1 MSQPEFPGTFS
12 PVSKGMINPGLL
24 HHIIGLLN
32 EYPLGHRVVYE
43 QCGQNLA
50 YFLGCLTLCGFGD
63 HRLCAFFGFT
73 DFARF
78 DDRGLCAEFDL
89 RDCAIGR
96 IRAIQCGNMIS
107 GCVIRSPL
115 LHSLDLYSDEG
126 TSTSP
131 LPRSSFPW
139 SQLTHMRIHMG
150 INLAETLDIL
160 VQCRQLESAH
170 ISLSKGPGR
179 VQELQPT
186 ATLPNLRELYYAVP
200 YIDASSA
207 ALLETFSFPNL
218 ETLSLDRVDDF
229 TVEQLL
235 LFIQSQP
242 ILETLSLVNCTVCD
256 HPELF
261 RLFTHPPTPALTA
274 LSKLVVGLNFRRDG
288 AAVADMA
295 EILSGYMGENSP
307 FPRLDTLYLM
317 THPLQPKAQH
327 EDEVEAR
334 LRAVAATGF
343 LIREV
348 TPDPGDITE
357 YIKIDGEA
365 WR

>member
-1 MSQPEFPGTFS
+1 MCIWTLIEIFPSQLTHLLPSIFAQDTGFPKLEFLSLT
-12 PVSKGMINPGLL
+12 IDRTGLDPFASD
-24 HHIIGLLN
+24 ISAI
-32 EYPLGHRVVYE
+32 
-43 QCGQNLA
+43 
-50 YFLGCLTLCGFGD
+50 LCSFG
-63 HRLCAFFGFT
+63 
-73 DFARF
+73 
-78 DDRGLCAEFDL
+78 
-89 RDCAIGR
+89 
-96 IRAIQCGNMIS
+96 
-107 GCVIRSPL
+107 RSPL

-131 LPRSSFPW
+131 LPLSSFPW

-160 VQCRQLESAH
+160 VQCRQLESVH
-170 ISLSKGPGR
+170 ISLRKGPGR

-218 ETLSLDRVDDF
+218 ETLSLDVCRLSPHEFRRFYTRSSFQLRHFYLQRVDDF

-288 AAVADMA
+288 VAVADMA

-317 THPLQPKAQH
+317 THPLQPKARH

-357 YIKIDGEA
+357 YIKINGEA